1 MAIIVTA
8 GAGDTCCIMGQRH
21 IQTIN
26 KERERENGPLVGKTE
41 MQLHRDAGNETFPLN
56 VQLTFKQLSL
66 HASLC

>member
-26 KERERENGPLVGKTE
+26 REKMDPELKT
-41 MQLHRDAGNETFPLN
+41 RDAAT
-56 VQLTFKQLSL
+56 
-66 HASLC
+66 H